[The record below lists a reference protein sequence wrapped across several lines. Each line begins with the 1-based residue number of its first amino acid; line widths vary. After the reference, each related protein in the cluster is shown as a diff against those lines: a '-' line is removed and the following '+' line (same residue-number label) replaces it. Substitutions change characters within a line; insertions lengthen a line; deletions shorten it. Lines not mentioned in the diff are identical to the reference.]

1 MISLLITLVVIGLI
15 LYLIS
20 TLPIAEPIKNI
31 IYVVAVLLLIV
42 WLLRAFGIA
51 DIPLR

>member
-1 MISLLITLVVIGLI
+1 MISLLITLVVVGLI

-31 IYVVAVLLLIV
+31 IYVIAVLFLIV
-42 WLLRAFGIA
+42 WLLRVFGFT